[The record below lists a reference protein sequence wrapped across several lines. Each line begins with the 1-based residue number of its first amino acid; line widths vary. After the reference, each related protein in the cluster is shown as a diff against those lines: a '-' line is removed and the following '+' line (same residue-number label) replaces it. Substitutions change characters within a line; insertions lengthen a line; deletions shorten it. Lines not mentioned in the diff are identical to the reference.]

1 MTRALQAE
9 LIKLRTTRTFFALT
23 ASAVGL
29 SLLIVVLFASLGE
42 DFDREDVRSM
52 FTADTTGLFIL
63 LLGAI
68 GMAGEFRHRTIAAT
82 VLSVPRRL
90 VLMLAKIAAYAAA
103 GALLSL
109 LVNIAIMSVGTLI
122 LSSRDEMT
130 LPFGDLMDV
139 LWRNLLIAAF
149 FGPLGVCIG
158 TLIRNPAGAIVAIL
172 AVVTIIDGT
181 LAGLAFD
188 VWRWGPFGGA
198 PAAISGLEPDGT
210 DGELLDPGLGVLVEA
225 AWLAA
230 FAGAALAFMRGRDL
244 V

>member
-1 MTRALQAE
+1 VTRALNAE

-29 SLLIVVLFASLGE
+29 SLLIVVLVASLGE
-42 DFDREDVRSM
+42 DFDQEDVRSL

-90 VLMLAKIAAYAAA
+90 TLMLAKIAAYAAA

-109 LVNIAIMSVGTLI
+109 LVNVAIMAVGTLI
-122 LSSRDEMT
+122 LSSRDEVT

-139 LWRNLLIAAF
+139 LWRNLVIAAF

-172 AVVTIIDGT
+172 AVVTIVDGT

-198 PAAISGLEPDGT
+198 PAAIAGIEPDGT
-210 DGELLDPGLGVLVEA
+210 DGELIAPGLGLLVEA
-225 AWLAA
+225 GWLAL

>member
-1 MTRALQAE
+1 VTRALNAE

-109 LVNIAIMSVGTLI
+109 LVNVAIMSVGTLI
-122 LSSRDEMT
+122 LSSRDEVT

-139 LWRNLLIAAF
+139 LWRNLVIAAF

-172 AVVTIIDGT
+172 AVVTIVDGT

-198 PAAISGLEPDGT
+198 PAAIADIEPDGT
-210 DGELLDPGLGVLVEA
+210 DGDLIAPGLGLLVEA
-225 AWLAA
+225 GWLAV

>member
-1 MTRALQAE
+1 VTRALNAE

-90 VLMLAKIAAYAAA
+90 VLMLSKIAAYAAA

-122 LSSRDEMT
+122 LSSRDEVT

-139 LWRNLLIAAF
+139 LWRNLVIAAF

-172 AVVTIIDGT
+172 AVVTIVDGT

-198 PAAISGLEPDGT
+198 PAAIADIEPDGAE
-210 DGELLDPGLGVLVEA
+210 GELIAPGLGLLVEA
-225 AWLAA
+225 GWLAL